1 MGIEKDAD
9 LETFV
14 GATREQVKRHEA
26 GTIQDPVLRPMRPY
40 LMKHASVT
48 WNDSLCNQF
57 VDHYQAELD
66 VIFTED
72 QRDEVMIM
80 FDERLE
86 RMSRTWQT
94 FQKERGEDEAPGE
107 NRLKIGQRAKRTR
120 QNSRR
125 NGVRLKVVC
134 YIA

>member
-1 MGIEKDAD
+1 MNGLMGIEKDAD
-9 LETFV
+9 LETFM

-26 GTIQDPVLRPMRPY
+26 GTIQDPVLQPMRPY
-40 LMKHASVT
+40 LLKCAAVT

-57 VDHYQAELD
+57 VDHYQAELN

-72 QRDEVMIM
+72 QRDEVMMM

-86 RMSRTWQT
+86 RMSRTWQKY
-94 FQKERGEDEAPGE
+94 QKERGEDEATGTS
-107 NRLKIGQRAKRTR
+107 RLKIEQRAKRTR

-125 NGVRLKVVC
+125 NGVSL
-134 YIA
+134 